1 MSDEI
6 IDFDNLDDS
15 NNDLD
20 KSNNLD
26 DKKVED
32 PRRVPTK
39 KGGNK
44 HNIKRGSSP
53 AELMKSKE
61 YKQEE
66 VIKKQTNN
74 NNKSIRTAQKD
85 NKNNT
90 PKSNYLPQLNNNYY
104 IISDNKT
111 IYDTNWKDVIVYND
125 TFILVK
131 GKKYAYEKII
141 FILR

>member
-1 MSDEI
+1 MSDEVL
-6 IDFDNLDDS
+6 DFDDLNNS
-15 NNDLD
+15 NDLEENK
-20 KSNNLD
+20 KS
-26 DKKVED
+26 ED

-74 NNKSIRTAQKD
+74 NNKSIRTAIKD
-85 NKNNT
+85 TKNNT
-90 PKSNYLPQLNNNYY
+90 PKSNYLPELNKNYY
-104 IISDNKT
+104 IVYDNKI
-111 IYDTNWKDVIVYND
+111 IYDTNSKDTIVYND
-125 TFILVK
+125 TFILIK
-131 GKKYAYEKII
+131 GKKYAYEKVI

>member
-1 MSDEI
+1 MSDEVL
-6 IDFDNLDDS
+6 DFDDLNNS
-15 NNDLD
+15 NDLEENK
-20 KSNNLD
+20 KS
-26 DKKVED
+26 ED

-74 NNKSIRTAQKD
+74 NNKSIRTAIKD
-85 NKNNT
+85 TKNNT
-90 PKSNYLPQLNNNYY
+90 PKSNYLPELNKNYY
-104 IISDNKT
+104 IVYDNKI
-111 IYDTNWKDVIVYND
+111 IYDTNSKDTIVYND
-125 TFILVK
+125 TFILIK
-131 GKKYAYEKII
+131 GKKYAYEKVI
-141 FILR
+141 FILL